1 MDCSIAQYAP
11 LNFRG
16 VVFFIGEVGPPHSRE
31 FSYSV
36 TVRGWSFSG
45 SGKTKKLAKAA
56 AAESALQYLNNV
68 VNVGPSAT
76 GVSMVKSRAEE
87 IGEEREGERVR
98 GKGRELFG
106 VQICSCAC
114 TLIISVVDCCS
125 RA

>member
-1 MDCSIAQYAP
+1 MS
-11 LNFRG
+11 
-16 VVFFIGEVGPPHSRE
+16 FFTGEVGPPHSRE

-76 GVSMVKSRAEE
+76 GVSMERVKSKAEE
-87 IGEEREGERVR
+87 IGEERKGEREGERER
-98 GKGRELFG
+98 DGGRGRERECVWSTDL
-106 VQICSCAC
+106 CSC
-114 TLIISVVDCCS
+114 VQ
-125 RA
+125 